1 MFYKHTDPLEGTDE
15 TETMP
20 DVPEQITINGKEY
33 DPEDAAQLIELGNKW
48 RKTETDLNTSLDKV
62 YPEYTKATQRN
73 KELETELTEAR
84 AAREELA
91 EIKKAQEAAKVKA
104 ETPEDAESIRANARK
119 YGLVDDGFLKENG
132 YMTEARFKE
141 LLSETQTQQK
151 LVEGVEKQGKQL
163 EAEINGSDG
172 RVPFVYKSV
181 LPYAATYKIDDL
193 KEAYE
198 QMNELANARWKEAQI
213 AKEEKPGLSTLR
225 GGGGKKEPQR
235 PKYTDDNLGAALG
248 EWIDSVQGS

>member
-1 MFYKHTDPLEGTDE
+1 
-15 TETMP
+15 MP

-33 DPEDAAQLIELGNKW
+33 DPEDAAQLIELGSKW
-48 RKTETDLNTSLDKV
+48 RKTETELNTPLDKV
-62 YPEYTKATQRN
+62 YPEFTKTRQ
-73 KELETELTEAR
+73 ELKGVNEALAEREAR
-84 AAREELA
+84 LA
-91 EIKKAQEAAKVKA
+91 EYERKDKEAQAAKLKA
-104 ETPEDAESIRANARK
+104 ETPEDAEAIRENARK
-119 YGLVDDGFLKENG
+119 YGLIDDKFLEEKKF
-132 YMTEARFKE
+132 MTEARFKE

-163 EAEINGSDG
+163 EGEIDGSDG

-181 LPYAATYKIDDL
+181 LPYAATYKIDNL

-213 AKEEKPGLSTLR
+213 AKEERPGLSTLS

-235 PKYTDDNLGAALG
+235 PKYTDANIGAALG
-248 EWIDSVQGS
+248 EWLDSVNN

>member
-1 MFYKHTDPLEGTDE
+1 MAE
-15 TETMP
+15 
-20 DVPEQITINGKEY
+20 VPEQITINGKEY
-33 DPEDAAQLIELGNKW
+33 DPEDLDQLIELGSKW
-48 RKTETDLNTSLDKV
+48 RKTEAELNTSLDKV
-62 YPEYTKATQRN
+62 YPEYTRATQRN
-73 KELETELTEAR
+73 KELETT
-84 AAREELA
+84 LA
-91 EIKKAQEAAKVKA
+91 ERDSKLAEFQKEQEASKVKA
-104 ETPEDAESIRANARK
+104 ETPEDIQNARK
-119 YGLVDDGFLKENG
+119 AARELGLFDEDALKERG

-163 EAEINGSDG
+163 ESEINGSDG

-213 AKEEKPGLSTLR
+213 EKEQSKGLNTLK

-248 EWIDSVQGS
+248 EWIESVQGS